1 MGGRGVKKVE
11 KSIHMV
17 YGCSPMKIQLKDSPI
32 TPTKIYA
39 ARKTPYAFENL
50 AMAELGNLV
59 TMKIVE
65 PCDSE
70 ASEWCSPYSFV
81 RKPNG
86 GVRSVVDL
94 QGLNQFVM
102 RPTHS
107 FPTGKDILATIP
119 KDTQVSAVFDLLKGY
134 WQIQLDEESKH
145 LTTFLT
151 EFGRFLYLRAP
162 MGLNACCDE
171 FCLRTD

>member
-1 MGGRGVKKVE
+1 MASFPDVFKKPSETDGSLKVM
-11 KSIHMV
+11 K
-17 YGCSPMKIQLKDSPI
+17 GAPMKIQLKDSPI

-50 AMAELGNLV
+50 AKAKLGNLV

-102 RPTHS
+102 RPKHS

-119 KDTQVSAVFDLLKGY
+119 KDTYTSF
-134 WQIQLDEESKH
+134 
-145 LTTFLT
+145 
-151 EFGRFLYLRAP
+151 
-162 MGLNACCDE
+162 CC
-171 FCLRTD
+171 L

>member
-1 MGGRGVKKVE
+1 
-11 KSIHMV
+11 
-17 YGCSPMKIQLKDSPI
+17 MKIQLKYGPI

-39 ARKTPYAFENL
+39 TRKALYAFENL
-50 AMAELGNLV
+50 AKLELGNLV
-59 TMKIVE
+59 MMKIVE

-70 ASEWCSPYSFV
+70 VSEWCSPCSFV

-94 QGLNQFVM
+94 HGLNQFVM
-102 RPTHS
+102 RPTYP
-107 FPTGKDILATIP
+107 FPTRKDILATIP
-119 KDTQVSAVFDLLKGY
+119 KDTQIFAVFDLLKGY

-151 EFGRFLYLRAP
+151 KFGHFW
-162 MGLNACCDE
+162 
-171 FCLRTD
+171 